1 MTIQSKSKSRVH
13 VGVDVGKSEL
23 DVYLYEK
30 ELYFRVSN
38 DVAGVRKLLGRLARY
53 QVERLIMEA
62 TGRYQLLLAEQAF
75 AKGLPVCIVKP
86 LSVRRYAGAIDRL
99 AKTDRIDAQVI
110 AEFGA
115 KTSPRVSIRKTKN
128 LIAIKDLLSRRRQVM
143 EMRTKEL
150 NRLQIMGKALET
162 SCRRLIR
169 VFDQEIARLEKK
181 LDGYVEQEADW
192 AEKKALLKTA
202 PGIGDTMVYTLL
214 ADLPEL
220 GSMTNKQAA
229 ALVGVAPINR
239 DSGKLRGKRRIKGG
253 RYSVR
258 TTLYMATLS
267 ATLCNP
273 IIKDFYQRLVAQG
286 KHKKVALVACMRKL
300 IVMLNAMV
308 RDNCEWQYYSA

>member
-1 MTIQSKSKSRVH
+1 M
-13 VGVDVGKSEL
+13 
-23 DVYLYEK
+23 
-30 ELYFRVSN
+30 
-38 DVAGVRKLLGRLARY
+38 
-53 QVERLIMEA
+53 
-62 TGRYQLLLAEQAF
+62 
-75 AKGLPVCIVKP
+75 
-86 LSVRRYAGAIDRL
+86 
-99 AKTDRIDAQVI
+99 
-110 AEFGA
+110 
-115 KTSPRVSIRKTKN
+115 
-128 LIAIKDLLSRRRQVM
+128 LSRRRQVM